1 MHVQTVI
8 AICIL
13 GEYSRV
19 NLPVKP
25 LRPLA
30 TQAQFVL
37 HESLLFLSYFLDVL
51 EHGFAEIAK
60 RVVCVLIPAL
70 LPGASVQLRQQV
82 CVVFVFS
89 TVVTSDVNQ
98 LARIPTVFCASSLV

>member
-1 MHVQTVI
+1 
-8 AICIL
+8 
-13 GEYSRV
+13 
-19 NLPVKP
+19 
-25 LRPLA
+25 
-30 TQAQFVL
+30 
-37 HESLLFLSYFLDVL
+37 LDIL

-98 LARIPTVFCASSLV
+98 LARIHCSVQAVLFESACTRGIRVRRLR